1 MHPLGKN
8 KKIKTV
14 FKDSLVS
21 IKSYFIM
28 PKRTSINDVKH
39 LDELNDLDKI
49 VLDKRNEKRADAKKE
64 RRNRHYVK
72 VLIKNQIKSNL

>member
-1 MHPLGKN
+1 
-8 KKIKTV
+8 
-14 FKDSLVS
+14 
-21 IKSYFIM
+21 M

-49 VLDKRNEKRADAKKE
+49 VLDKRNEKRTDAKKE

-72 VLIKNQIKSNL
+72 VLIKNQMKSNL